1 MNFKKFLPIFAVLML
16 MILSMGAVSAADVSN
31 QQVGVASGQVKK
43 YVETEAELPSTVT
56 VGSENVTSPQFLYL
70 LTKSTTNVN
79 SGSSSS
85 ITIKNLAV
93 PSKPSE
99 SVKSG
104 TLTKSQYI
112 TVANSIN
119 QFINTNGRLPNF
131 ANTNLGTMRYETLT
145 YTYSSIMN
153 FYNTNKR
160 LPNYVSVKPWSTIS
174 KPTPPTPG
182 TGVSPTQIA
191 KSASS
196 VKSFMESNDHLPST
210 VTVGSQTVTSPQFLY
225 LLTKGT
231 VNLNSGSSSNIAI
244 KNVANPT
251 KPSESAKSGTLTKS
265 DYVKIANSIAIYIT
279 KNNRAPN
286 YASSKL
292 GNIRYDS
299 LVYTFS
305 NIMSFYNTKNRL
317 PNYVESKPWSSES
330 YGPPAKLNGTV
341 KYTSTLLGENSYGY
355 VVKAS
360 SYGSG
365 TNKVAIITGVHPLEV
380 QAHIA
385 MLNAIDALH
394 SSMKNVKIDVF
405 AVVVYDGSDYALGR
419 SRGQDLANKYVVPNI
434 GSSYKLVIDTH
445 SHRGLGSYTSAN
457 FMFAPYADTKSKSY
471 ANQIIG
477 LTNGNL
483 EYLNIEDGTSPQY
496 VTIPIA
502 KKGIPTLIYEQY
514 LNQPNYAKVLY
525 NNALQV
531 VKSVNTIFA

>member
-1 MNFKKFLPIFAVLML
+1 MEKKIILFLATLLVAV
-16 MILSMGAVSAADVSN
+16 ILSGAVSAADVSN

-43 YVETEAELPSTVT
+43 YVETEASLPSAVT

-79 SGSSSS
+79 SGISSS
-85 ITIKNLAV
+85 IAIKNLAV

-112 TVANSIN
+112 TLANSIN

-196 VKSFMESNDHLPST
+196 VKSFMESNDHVPST
-210 VTVGSQTVTSPQFLY
+210 VKVGSQTVTSPQFLY

-330 YGPPAKLNGTV
+330 YGPLGKLNGTV

-355 VVKAS
+355 ALKLS

-365 TNKVAIITGVHPLEV
+365 TNKVAIIIGVHPQEV

-385 MLNAIDALH
+385 MLNAIDSLH

-405 AVVVYDGSDYALGR
+405 AVVVKDGSDYALGR

-477 LTNGNL
+477 QTNGNL

>member
-43 YVETEAELPSTVT
+43 YVETEASLPSAVT

-79 SGSSSS
+79 SGISSS
-85 ITIKNLAV
+85 IAIKNLAV